1 MNPHWLEMR
10 IQEEQER
17 RRKEAKI
24 QELLPQALEELY
36 QQLSECVERYKEAF
50 GPESAAI
57 VNGLSKIRV
66 TARDERD
73 GKWQVSGTM
82 EIGLVPKPPGFQVE
96 RGDGEPVLIE
106 LGLLPGDRFSYR
118 VGEQFLTNEDLS
130 RYILDRLLFPKLT
143 Q

>member
-1 MNPHWLEMR
+1 
-10 IQEEQER
+10 
-17 RRKEAKI
+17 
-24 QELLPQALEELY
+24 
-36 QQLSECVERYKEAF
+36 
-50 GPESAAI
+50 
-57 VNGLSKIRV
+57 
-66 TARDERD
+66 
-73 GKWQVSGTM
+73 M

-106 LGLLPGDRFSYR
+106 VGLLPGDRFSYR